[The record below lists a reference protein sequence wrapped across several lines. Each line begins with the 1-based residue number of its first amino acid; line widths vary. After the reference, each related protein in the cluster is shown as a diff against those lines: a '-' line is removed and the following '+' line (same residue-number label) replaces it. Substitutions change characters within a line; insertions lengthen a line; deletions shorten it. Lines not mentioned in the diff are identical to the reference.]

1 MKVIRFLKKPYPY
14 DLPTWG
20 RSLRL
25 ATGIGAFIA
34 VFLMIFQPFGLE
46 QIPFQFRLLY
56 ILGYGGITFTAI
68 LLFQMGVKQIFP
80 GFFKEESWTT
90 GKEMIENLG
99 ILLLIGMGNYSYT
112 LIIGGAFWSFSNFI
126 FLLMATMAVGIF
138 PITVLVF
145 LSYAK
150 VLKNNLME
158 AQKMEMAIQK
168 RPLTTEGAIVCISSK
183 YQQEDLSLPLSELLW
198 ISSADNYAEVV
209 GVRDGK
215 VKKSLVRTTLS
226 ELEESLSTKG
236 ILRTHRSYMVNLNQ
250 VIHIEGNAQGYQL
263 FFKGFEQAVPVSRK
277 YAPQVTAWLKKQI

>member
-1 MKVIRFLKKPYPY
+1 MKVIRFLRKPYPY
-14 DLPTWG
+14 DPPTWG

-25 ATGIGAFIA
+25 ATGIGSFIA

-46 QIPFQFRLLY
+46 QIPSQFRLLY

-68 LLFQMGVKQIFP
+68 LIFQMGVKRIFR

-99 ILLLIGMGNYSYT
+99 ILLLIGMGNYTYT
-112 LIIGGAFWSFSNFI
+112 LIIGGTFWSFSNFI
-126 FLLMATMAVGIF
+126 FFLMATVAVGIF
-138 PITVLVF
+138 PITILVF

-158 AQKMEMAIQK
+158 AQIMEMAIQK
-168 RPLTTEGAIVCISSK
+168 RPLTTDLTIVRISSK
-183 YQQEDLSLPLSELLW
+183 YQQEDLSLPLSALLW

-209 GVRDGK
+209 SVLDGK
-215 VKKSLVRTTLS
+215 IKKSLVRTTLS
-226 ELEESLSTKG
+226 ELEESLSAKG
-236 ILRTHRSYMVNLNQ
+236 ILRTHRSYMVNLNL

-263 FFKGFEQAVPVSRK
+263 FFEGFEQAIPVSRK
-277 YAPQVTAWLKKQI
+277 YAPQVKAWLKK

>member
-14 DLPTWG
+14 DPPTWG

-46 QIPFQFRLLY
+46 QIPSQFRLLY

-168 RPLTTEGAIVCISSK
+168 RPLTTEAAIVSISSK

-250 VIHIEGNAQGYQL
+250 VIHIKGNAQGYQL

-277 YAPQVTAWLKKQI
+277 YAPQVKAWLKKQI